1 MQDSDTSKRKRDSS
15 QTSPDQWEFKRLRD
29 YLSSSSS
36 LSSPEPQGNETQET
50 SPGVKENMNNQIIVD
65 ELKKY
70 IDDKLSENRRVIL
83 SELEKTFIRRLE
95 ESEKRVQVAERKI
108 SQLEK
113 KNDTLEEMVDT
124 LKTENVK
131 LRESIDR
138 HDDHFM
144 DVQARLVEQEQYSR
158 KNNIRIIGVP
168 EQTNEKCREVVAS
181 LLNKKLKLRV
191 ETAAVGAAHRLP
203 AKGDRVRPIIVRF
216 LDSDLKQA
224 VMEKRK
230 ALKGSKIVIQE
241 DLCLDMQRLLNRM
254 KNNPSVKDAWA
265 WNGKIFA
272 KGECG
277 TVIRIRYGQSTENL
291 FSKNTATRAGKVPS

>member
-1 MQDSDTSKRKRDSS
+1 MT
-15 QTSPDQWEFKRLRD
+15 
-29 YLSSSSS
+29 LSR
-36 LSSPEPQGNETQET
+36 Q
-50 SPGVKENMNNQIIVD
+50 
-65 ELKKY
+65 
-70 IDDKLSENRRVIL
+70 R
-83 SELEKTFIRRLE
+83 
-95 ESEKRVQVAERKI
+95 
-108 SQLEK
+108 
-113 KNDTLEEMVDT
+113 
-124 LKTENVK
+124 VK

-144 DVQARLVEQEQYSR
+144 DVQTRLVEQEQYSR

-181 LLNKKLKLRV
+181 LLNKNLNLRV

-224 VMEKRK
+224 VMEKRR

-241 DLCLDMQRLLNRM
+241 GLCLDMQRLLNRM
-254 KNNPSVKDAWA
+254 NNPSVKDAWA

-272 KGECG
+272 NGECG
-277 TVIRIRYGQSTENL
+277 TVIRVRYGQSTENL
-291 FSKNTATRAGKVPS
+291 FSKNSATRAGKVRS